1 MNPITHRDNAVV
13 IDVYLQPRAARAEM
27 AGRYGDRIKI
37 RVPAP
42 PVDGR
47 ANQALLDFLAEEFG
61 VPRSRVALLAGAQAR
76 AKRVLIEAP
85 LREPAW
91 ASTPSTP

>member
-1 MNPITHRDNAVV
+1 MNAITHRGSAVV
-13 IDVYLQPRAARAEM
+13 VEVYLQPRAARAEF

-37 RVPAP
+37 RVPAR

-47 ANQALLDFLAEEFG
+47 ANQALLDFLAAEFG
-61 VPRSRVALLAGAQAR
+61 VPRASVTLLGGAQAR

-85 LREPAW
+85 RREPDW
-91 ASTPSTP
+91 AAATANT